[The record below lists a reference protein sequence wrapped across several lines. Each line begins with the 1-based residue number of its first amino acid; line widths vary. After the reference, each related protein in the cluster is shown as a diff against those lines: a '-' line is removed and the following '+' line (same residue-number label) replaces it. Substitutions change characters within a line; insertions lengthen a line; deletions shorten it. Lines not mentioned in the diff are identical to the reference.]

1 MLSAQKTKNPFV
13 RTETKPRA
21 IEPPKSR
28 FTKEEDP
35 SHMSR
40 LKARLI
46 ELTAIVL
53 FTLTALKLIVM
64 EAQELLH
71 ALRLV

>member
-1 MLSAQKTKNPFV
+1 
-13 RTETKPRA
+13 
-21 IEPPKSR
+21 
-28 FTKEEDP
+28 
-35 SHMSR
+35 MSR